1 MKIFLDTNI
10 FLNLLLKREGY
21 EEAVVILNA
30 CSQNIFR
37 GFVCDIT
44 LLNIDYIA
52 SKQVKDIR
60 NFLKAVN
67 EVFTIVGLDNAMF
80 KKALDINNRD
90 LEDNAQY
97 ICAEENSCHFVVSD
111 DRGFYK
117 GDVIVL
123 SSKDFVKK
131 YM

>member
-10 FLNLLLKREGY
+10 FLNLLLKRDGY

-30 CSQNIFR
+30 CSQNIFQ
-37 GFVCDIT
+37 GCVCDIT

-52 SKQVKDIR
+52 SKQVKNIH
-60 NFLKAVN
+60 NFLKIVN
-67 EVFTIVGLDNAMF
+67 ENFTIVGLDNVMF
-80 KKALDINNRD
+80 AKALDIDNSD

-97 ICAEENSCHFVVSD
+97 ICAKKNSCHLIISD
-111 DRGFYK
+111 DRAFYR

>member
-10 FLNLLLKREGY
+10 FLNLLLKRDGHED
-21 EEAVVILNA
+21 AVLILNA
-30 CSQNIFR
+30 CSQNIFQ

-44 LLNIDYIA
+44 LLNMDYVA
-52 SKQVKDIR
+52 SKQVKNIR
-60 NFLKAVN
+60 NFLKTVN
-67 EVFTIVGLDNAMF
+67 KVFTIVGLDNVMVE
-80 KKALDINNRD
+80 KALDINNSD

-97 ICAEENSCHFVVSD
+97 ICAEENSCHLVVTD
-111 DRGFYK
+111 DKAFYK

>member
-10 FLNLLLKREGY
+10 FLNLLLKRKGY

-30 CSQNIFR
+30 CSQNIFQ

-90 LEDNAQY
+90 LEDNTQY
-97 ICAEENSCHFVVSD
+97 ICAKESTCHLVVSD
-111 DRGFYK
+111 DKAFYK
-117 GDVIVL
+117 DDIIVL

>member
-52 SKQVKDIR
+52 SKQVKDIC

-97 ICAEENSCHFVVSD
+97 ICAEENSCHLVVSD
-111 DRGFYK
+111 DRAFYK